1 MYYICKTTRFENKKM
16 FTFINKPLCISDDD
30 EIDREYNKRISEF
43 RRDLYEINREYDEQ
57 VKERRRQL
65 YNQISDCR
73 GSQCKDDSL
82 MKEFE
87 QLSNYVN
94 TVFADKNSQQTQNP
108 SDSMNYYS
116 KTSFTTLD
124 EDGKMHKKVTE
135 NNNGHQTS
143 YEETTELVNDQQK
156 RKHVRWLM

>member
-1 MYYICKTTRFENKKM
+1 M
-16 FTFINKPLCISDDD
+16 FTFRYKPLCMYDDDD
-30 EIDREYNKRISEF
+30 EMDREYNKRISNF
-43 RRDLYEINREYDEQ
+43 RRDLYEINREYDEK

-65 YNQISDCR
+65 YNQMREYRRD
-73 GSQCKDDSL
+73 SQCKDDSL
-82 MKEFE
+82 QNRFE

-94 TVFADKNSQQTQNP
+94 TVFADTSSQQTQHP
-108 SDSMNYYS
+108 LGKMNYYS

-124 EDGKMHKKVTE
+124 EDGKLHKKVTE

-143 YEETTELVNDQQK
+143 YEETTEMVNDQQK

>member
-1 MYYICKTTRFENKKM
+1 MY
-16 FTFINKPLCISDDD
+16 DDN
-30 EIDREYNKRISEF
+30 EFDREYNKRISEF
-43 RRDLYEINREYDEQ
+43 RRDLYVINREYHEK

-73 GSQCKDDSL
+73 DSQCKDDSL
-82 MKEFE
+82 RNRFE
-87 QLSNYVN
+87 QLPNYVN
-94 TVFADKNSQQTQNP
+94 TVFADTNSQQTQNP
-108 SDSMNYYS
+108 SGNVNYYS

-124 EDGKMHKKVTE
+124 KDGKLHKKVAE
-135 NNNGHQTS
+135 NNNGNQTS

>member
-1 MYYICKTTRFENKKM
+1 M
-16 FTFINKPLCISDDD
+16 FTFINKPLYISHDD

-43 RRDLYEINREYDEQ
+43 RRDLYKINREYDEK

-65 YNQISDCR
+65 YNQMSECR
-73 GSQCKDDSL
+73 RDIQCKDDSL
-82 MKEFE
+82 QNRFE

-94 TVFADKNSQQTQNP
+94 TVFADTSSQQTQNP

-135 NNNGHQTS
+135 NNNGHKTS
-143 YEETTELVNDQQK
+143 YEEITELVNDQQK

>member
-1 MYYICKTTRFENKKM
+1 M
-16 FTFINKPLCISDDD
+16 FTFRYKPLCMYDD
-30 EIDREYNKRISEF
+30 EIDQEYNKRISEF
-43 RRDLYEINREYDEQ
+43 RRDLYEINRKYDEK

-65 YNQISDCR
+65 YNQISECR
-73 GSQCKDDSL
+73 HDSQCKDDSIQNR
-82 MKEFE
+82 FE

-94 TVFADKNSQQTQNP
+94 TVFADTSSQQTQHP
-108 SDSMNYYS
+108 SGNMNYYS

-124 EDGKMHKKVTE
+124 EDGKLHKKVTE

-143 YEETTELVNDQQK
+143 YEETTEMVNDQQK

>member
-1 MYYICKTTRFENKKM
+1 MY
-16 FTFINKPLCISDDD
+16 DD

-43 RRDLYEINREYDEQ
+43 RKDLYDINKEYNEK
-57 VKERRRQL
+57 VKKRRRQL
-65 YNQISDCR
+65 HSQISECR
-73 GSQCKDDSL
+73 DSQCKDNSL
-82 MKEFE
+82 RNRFE

-108 SDSMNYYS
+108 SGNVNYYC

-124 EDGKMHKKVTE
+124 KDGKVHKKVTE
-135 NNNGHQTS
+135 NNNGNQTS
-143 YEETTELVNDQQK
+143 YEETTELLNDQQK